1 MSSGDAQIFAQ
12 EVSAESLSFFA
23 DRGSFINI
31 FSQSPFSL
39 VGGDG
44 GTRNIADLIE

>member
-1 MSSGDAQIFAQ
+1 MSSGDALTFAE

-31 FSQSPFSL
+31 FSDSPFSL
-39 VGGDG
+39 AGGNG
-44 GTRNIADLIE
+44 GTRMVSDLIE

>member
-1 MSSGDAQIFAQ
+1 MSSGDAQTFAQ
-12 EVSAESLSFFA
+12 EVSAESLSFLA

-44 GTRNIADLIE
+44 GARNVPDLIE